1 MSIKRKSGYEIKLM
15 REAGRVVALVHQEM
29 KNIIKPGVTTKYLD
43 DVAYQIIKDNHCDPS
58 CLGYNGFPATI
69 CASVNEQVVHGIPS
83 DKVVLKDGDVITV
96 DVCATFRGYVGD
108 SAWSYGVG
116 EISDECKRLLTITE
130 KSLYAGLEKF
140 KDGNLLDDVSG
151 AIEDVA
157 NENHLGI
164 IRHYGGHGVGENMH
178 EEPFVFNYRTNNPL
192 VLKKGMTI
200 AIEPMLT
207 LGGDD
212 VDVLDDDWTVVTR
225 DKSFAAHFE
234 HTCLVTDKGADI
246 LTKL

>member
-29 KNIIKPGVTTKYLD
+29 KNVIKPGVTTKYLD

-108 SAWSYGVG
+108 SAWTYGVG
-116 EISDECKRLLTITE
+116 EISDECKRLLTITK

-140 KDGNLLDDVSG
+140 KSGNLLDDVSG

-178 EEPFVFNYRTNNPL
+178 EEPFVFNYRTGNPL
-192 VLKKGMTI
+192 VLKSGMTI

>member
-29 KNIIKPGVTTKYLD
+29 KNVIKPGVTTKYLD

-108 SAWSYGVG
+108 SAWTYGVG

-140 KDGNLLDDVSG
+140 KAGNLLDDVSG

-178 EEPFVFNYRTNNPL
+178 EEPFVFNYRTGNPL
-192 VLKKGMTI
+192 VLKSGMTI